1 MDKLNRIPWV
11 PLALGLAGYY
21 AAVVVGGGR
30 VDSAVA
36 YVVWFA
42 IWIGGS
48 LAYAY
53 AKRRQG

>member
-1 MDKLNRIPWV
+1 MEKLSWIPWV
-11 PLALGLAGYY
+11 PLAWGMTGWM
-21 AAVVVGGGR
+21 AAVVIDGGGR

-48 LAYAY
+48 LAYA
-53 AKRRQG
+53 KRRQG